1 MCVCFTTWLT
11 ADESNL
17 HLHSISND
25 KVYTC
30 IGMGLTHH
38 VFTFV
43 QTYEFH
49 RISSTYCNYNNNLYI
64 YTHTTR
70 YLNMYI
76 HMHIYIIF
84 SNRWTPVL
92 LLHLLQAQSVM
103 IIPRLNWVLMTS
115 IQWPSNLHGARASIL
130 QILATCFSQRKTHR
144 VRPTKNMGSGASYSP
159 LGRWGGY

>member
-43 QTYEFH
+43 QTYEFLAH
-49 RISSTYCNYNNNLYI
+49 TVTITIIYIYI
-64 YTHTTR
+64 YTQTTR

-103 IIPRLNWVLMTS
+103 IIPCLNWVLMAS

-159 LGRWGGY
+159 